1 MQIIHII
8 AKLIPKKSFMSRK
21 NFSVV
26 TTLKYLVSEK
36 CREISDEFQRNSGTA
51 INQFR
56 DNNDTWTL

>member
-1 MQIIHII
+1 
-8 AKLIPKKSFMSRK
+8 MSRK